1 MVVNGVRVDFVGEY
15 EYPYFL
21 RKFKGYVVKVVSSV
35 GDEEIEESLRI
46 SKVGYLPIYILK
58 CTSPSYIKNIIE
70 TEKKQFNFNYAKVEI
85 ERSILDINR
94 FKGLILVSLGESRLV
109 CCNDY
114 SDYDSSN
121 IVVKGFL
128 GNLKDIIYSSLSIY
142 NRRIVE
148 L

>member
-15 EYPYFL
+15 KYPYFL
-21 RKFKGYVVKVVSSV
+21 RKFKGYVVKVVSSI
-35 GDEEIEESLRI
+35 GEGEIEESLRI
-46 SKVGYLPIYILK
+46 RKAGYLPVYILK

-70 TEKKQFNFNYAKVEI
+70 TKKKQFNFNYAKVEI
-85 ERSILDINR
+85 EKSILDINR
-94 FKGLILVSLGESRLV
+94 FKGLILVSLGESRLI

-114 SDYDSSN
+114 SDCEGN
-121 IVVKGFL
+121 VVIKGFL
-128 GNLKDIIYSSLSIY
+128 GNLRDIINSSLTMY

>member
-1 MVVNGVRVDFVGEY
+1 MVINGVKVDFIGEY
-15 EYPYFL
+15 KYPYFL
-21 RKFKGYVVKVVSSV
+21 RKFKGYVVKVVNSV
-35 GDEEIEESLRI
+35 GDEEIEESL
-46 SKVGYLPIYILK
+46 KVCEVGYLPLYILK
-58 CTSPSYIKNIIE
+58 CTSPSYIKNIVE

-85 ERSILDINR
+85 EKSILDINR
-94 FKGLILVSLGESRLV
+94 FKGLVLVSLDDSKLM

-114 SDYDSSN
+114 FDYDNNN

-128 GNLKDIIYSSLSIY
+128 GNIIDIIQSSLTMY

>member
-1 MVVNGVRVDFVGEY
+1 MVINGVRVDFIGEY
-15 EYPYFL
+15 KYPYFL
-21 RKFKGYVVKVVSSV
+21 RKFKGYVVKVVNSV
-35 GDEEIEESLRI
+35 GDEEIEESL
-46 SKVGYLPIYILK
+46 KVCEVGYLPLYILK
-58 CTSPSYIKNIIE
+58 CTSPSYIKNIVE

-85 ERSILDINR
+85 EKSILDINR
-94 FKGLILVSLGESRLV
+94 FKGLVLVSLDDSKLM

-114 SDYDSSN
+114 FDYDNN

-128 GNLKDIIYSSLSIY
+128 GNIRDIIQSSLTMY